1 MITRAMAVQPLKR
14 EEMLAIGGGME
25 ELAPSLLSNA
35 AYDLGWCFG
44 RIIEGVVY
52 LATHPTSSDYSYCK
66 TGYPG

>member
-1 MITRAMAVQPLKR
+1 
-14 EEMLAIGGGME
+14 ME

-52 LATHPTSSDYSYCK
+52 LATHPTSSDYYYCK
-66 TGYPG
+66 TGYPS